1 MKRESGKV
9 GGENMSLQ
17 LDPKELARDAEK
29 LFDVIKK
36 HGLRLDYK
44 RRNYRDGAS
53 IHDAD
58 LDPTEFDTVTA
69 IKKGG
74 SNSYGTAWWGKDAGV
89 LINRY
94 GEIIAVYA
102 NDWYY
107 NNETGNFDSE
117 SYVVALKPGVKGR
130 LVRRGKVKE
139 CADVTINGFRYS
151 RYPLTREGERHE
163 EIELPFVPQ
172 LAQTLQDIVKIW
184 KEKEIG
190 WVKRTSRGF
199 PVNWDSLPNP

>member
-1 MKRESGKV
+1 
-9 GGENMSLQ
+9 
-17 LDPKELARDAEK
+17 LDPREVARDPEK
-29 LFDVIKK
+29 LFDVLSK
-36 HGLRLDYK
+36 HGMRLSTE

-53 IHDAD
+53 IHDVD

-89 LINRY
+89 LINCS
-94 GEIIAVYA
+94 GEIVGIYV

-117 SYVVALKPGVKGR
+117 SYVVALKPGVKAR
-130 LVRRGKVKE
+130 LIRRGKVKE

-151 RYPLTREGERHE
+151 RYPITREGQKDE
-163 EIELPFVPQ
+163 EIELPFVPE
-172 LAQTLQDIVKIW
+172 LAEPLREVARIW
-184 KEKEIG
+184 KEREIG
-190 WVKRTSRGF
+190 WIKRTSRGF